1 MTLGSVFILAFA
13 VFALAYPL
21 LTWKANE
28 KNAAVINY
36 LAVIFIY
43 VVSIIVI
50 NEYVTAFYYLLPA
63 LIWVSFVGLTDSI
76 MYRNMS
82 VRDSLKKMNLES
94 KSEVKN

>member
-1 MTLGSVFILAFA
+1 MSLGSVFVLAFA

-36 LAVIFIY
+36 LSVIFIY
-43 VVSIIVI
+43 IVSIIVI
-50 NEYVTAFYYLLPA
+50 NENVTAFYYLLAPI
-63 LIWVSFVGLTDSI
+63 IWCSYIGLTDSI

-82 VRDSLKKMNLES
+82 VRDSLKKMNVEA
-94 KSEVKN
+94 KTA